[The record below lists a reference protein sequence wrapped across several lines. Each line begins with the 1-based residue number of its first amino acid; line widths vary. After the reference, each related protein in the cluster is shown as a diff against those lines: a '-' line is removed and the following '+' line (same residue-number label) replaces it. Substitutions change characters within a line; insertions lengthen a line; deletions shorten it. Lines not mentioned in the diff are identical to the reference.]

1 MLYQVLYKVKR
12 MCEKLLVL
20 ARFVSPLYGSSVQLI
35 SVDELGWTDNME
47 RVTGVTVL
55 LDNIIRPYI
64 FLLLSSSLLPNPT
77 DNKNCRRLD

>member
-1 MLYQVLYKVKR
+1 

-20 ARFVSPLYGSSVQLI
+20 AQFVSPLYGSSVQLS

-55 LDNIIRPYI
+55 LDSIIRPYSS
-64 FLLLSSSLLPNPT
+64 FFRLSPF
-77 DNKNCRRLD
+77 CEHIG

>member
-47 RVTGVTVL
+47 RMTGVTVL
-55 LDNIIRPYI
+55 LDSIIRPSLLIFSYP
-64 FLLLSSSLLPNPT
+64 FLLSPT
-77 DNKNCRRLD
+77 PPRRLSPLL